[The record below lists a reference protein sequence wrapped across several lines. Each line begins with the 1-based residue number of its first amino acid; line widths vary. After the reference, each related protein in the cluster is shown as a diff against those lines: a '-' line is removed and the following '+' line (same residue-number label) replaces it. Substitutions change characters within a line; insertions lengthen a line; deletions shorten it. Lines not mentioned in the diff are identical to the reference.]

1 MMLPSILSLSK
12 QLIRQA
18 LQPGNAAVDATV
30 GNGHD
35 TLFLAETVGA
45 EGRVYGFDIQAEAL
59 QAARR
64 RLEAANLEGR
74 VTLFKE
80 SHHRMAECLPAEVCA
95 AFEFRHGSWLCDEVY
110 ERLKARNLA
119 LCIADNENF
128 WTPPEIT
135 ASYAYFRLRDEG
147 YTQEDIVRWADT
159 VRDKTTGCSDVYVY
173 FKHEEEGK
181 GPEFAAAFIEALG
194 ESL

>member
-45 EGRVYGFDIQAEAL
+45 AGRVYGFDIQAEAL

-80 SHHRMAECLPAEVCA
+80 ATTGWRNACLPRCTA
-95 AFEFRHGSWLCDEVY
+95 GS
-110 ERLKARNLA
+110 
-119 LCIADNENF
+119 
-128 WTPPEIT
+128 
-135 ASYAYFRLRDEG
+135 
-147 YTQEDIVRWADT
+147 
-159 VRDKTTGCSDVYVY
+159 
-173 FKHEEEGK
+173 
-181 GPEFAAAFIEALG
+181 GP
-194 ESL
+194 

>member
-45 EGRVYGFDIQAEAL
+45 SGLVFGFDIQAEAL
-59 QAARR
+59 QAARC

-80 SHHRMAECLPAEVCA
+80 SHHRMAECLPAEVHGRIRAVMFNLGYLPGGDHAIITRPETTVPALEA
-95 AFEFRHGSWLCDEVY
+95 AS
-110 ERLKARNLA
+110 RLLA
-119 LCIADNENF
+119 PGGMMSIVL
-128 WTPPEIT
+128 
-135 ASYAYFRLRDEG
+135 
-147 YTQEDIVRWADT
+147 YTGHPGGTEECEAVLRWAKALSPRRFQT
-159 VRDKTTGCSDVYVY
+159 MWVQLPNRNHAPSLLAVEKRR
-173 FKHEEEGK
+173 EE
-181 GPEFAAAFIEALG
+181 PET
-194 ESL
+194 

>member
-45 EGRVYGFDIQAEAL
+45 AGRVYGFDIQAEAL

-80 SHHRMAECLPAEVCA
+80 SHHRMAECLPAEVHGRIRAVMFNLGYLPGGDHAIITRRNHRSALEA
-95 AFEFRHGSWLCDEVY
+95 ASRLLAGGMSIVY
-110 ERLKARNLA
+110 TGHPEPRMRAVLSEPIPPVQTMGLA
-119 LCIADNENF
+119 AQGNRPHPLLAVEK
-128 WTPPEIT
+128 
-135 ASYAYFRLRDEG
+135 RR
-147 YTQEDIVRWADT
+147 
-159 VRDKTTGCSDVYVY
+159 
-173 FKHEEEGK
+173 
-181 GPEFAAAFIEALG
+181 EAP
-194 ESL
+194 